1 MSPPRATLRLQFHK
15 NFTFADAARLVP
27 YFSALGISH
36 VYASPILTARPGSMH
51 GYDVIDP
58 SRVNP
63 ELGGEEGLRGLVA
76 ALRNADL
83 GLIVDVVPNH
93 MAVGSGNAWWWDVL
107 LNGPESAYA
116 HFFDIDWGPDDPEL
130 HGKVLAPFL
139 GGSCAE
145 AVAAGEI
152 TVAHDRERGYVVKY
166 FDHIFPVAR
175 TDWGELGQR
184 GVRAYD
190 PGNEDGRDRLAALLA
205 RQHYRLA
212 WWRAAN
218 DEINWRRFFDIN
230 ELIGVRVERDD
241 VFAATHATL
250 LRLYGEG
257 LIDGVRVDHID
268 GLSHPGDYARTLRA
282 RLAALESARPA
293 DAPRGPAYIVVE
305 KILGPDENLRVDWGC
320 DGTSG
325 YDFMDQVSAVLHD
338 GEAEPK
344 LAALWA
350 RVSGRSPSF
359 ATEAQA
365 SRREILDRSFTAQL
379 NAAARAFHDL
389 ARASGSDMSRA
400 AIRRALIQIL
410 AQFPVYRLYTA
421 PGQRSDADLLFVR
434 RALVGAAA
442 TCLPGDRAA
451 VDLLGHWLAG
461 EATPAHAEALHARAL
476 TAFHQLSAPVAAKAV
491 EDTAFYRYGAL
502 LSRIDVGFDPGRFAV
517 TPADFHAV
525 MRVRRERFPSA
536 MLATATHDH
545 KRGEDVRAR
554 LAVLSEIPDEW
565 AAALQAWLRRSAPLC
580 EAIAGAPVPHP
591 GDIALLMQT
600 IAGAWP
606 PDLAVDDAAGCKQFA
621 ERLAAWQQKALRE
634 AKLATDWTAPN
645 EAYES
650 AARRFLTRVFASETG
665 LLPEIARFARRIG
678 PAGAVNGLAQTLM
691 KLTAPGVPD
700 IYQGTDYWDV
710 SLVDPDN
717 RRPVDFAARMRSLE
731 ASSLDELA
739 ANWRDGRIKQ
749 AVIARALAVRRSAP
763 RLFADGT
770 YEPVEV
776 EGPLARHVVAF
787 ARRHENAVAVTIAC
801 RLMSRLLFG
810 DGLSIQRLRWSGTR
824 LRLPDACRTAHLRD
838 AIGGTEF
845 HRQDAADLA
854 ASLAGLPVALLVGST
869 DHRMTV
875 FGAAQQNTGR

>member
-1 MSPPRATLRLQFHK
+1 MSQPRATLRLQFHK

-27 YFSALGISH
+27 YFSALGIGH
-36 VYASPILTARPGSMH
+36 VYASPIMTARPGSMH

-63 ELGGEEGLRGLVA
+63 ELGGEDGLRGLVA
-76 ALRNADL
+76 ALRQAGL
-83 GLIVDVVPNH
+83 GLIVDIVPNH
-93 MAVGSGNAWWWDVL
+93 MAVGPGNAWWWDVL
-107 LNGPESAYA
+107 LNGPQSAYA
-116 HFFDIDWGPDDPEL
+116 HLFDIDWEPGDPDL

-139 GGSCAE
+139 GRSCAE
-145 AVAAGEI
+145 ALAAAEI
-152 TVAHDRERGYVVKY
+152 TLAHDSERGYVIRY
-166 FDHIFPVAR
+166 FDHLFPVAR
-175 TDWGELGQR
+175 PDWSELEQGGLR
-184 GVRAYD
+184 DYD
-190 PGNEDGRDRLAALLA
+190 STNEDGRERLAALLA

-230 ELIGVRVERDD
+230 ELIGVRVERED
-241 VFAATHATL
+241 VFEATHATL

-268 GLSHPGDYARTLRA
+268 GLAHPGDYARTLRA

-293 DAPRGPAYIVVE
+293 HAPRGPAYIVVE
-305 KILGPDENLRVDWGC
+305 KILATGEHLRADWGC

-338 GEAEPK
+338 GEAGPK
-344 LAALWA
+344 LAAVWA

-359 ATEAQA
+359 AVEAQA

-379 NAAARAFHDL
+379 TAAARAFHRV
-389 ARASGSDMSRA
+389 ARVSGSDVTRA
-400 AIRRALIQIL
+400 AIRRALVEVL
-410 AQFPVYRLYTA
+410 AYFPAYRLYTA
-421 PGQRSDADLLFVR
+421 PGQCSDEDLLLLR

-442 TCLPGDRAA
+442 TCLPGDRPV
-451 VDLLGHWLAG
+451 VDPLGRWLAG

-502 LSRIDVGFDPGRFAV
+502 LSRIDVGFDPARFAA
-517 TPADFHAV
+517 TPADFHAQAQA
-525 MRVRRERFPSA
+525 RRARFPAS

-554 LAVLSEIPDEW
+554 LAVLSEIPNEW
-565 AAALQAWLRRSAPLC
+565 AAALDAWLTRSEPLC
-580 EAIAGAPVPHP
+580 EAVPGASAPHP
-591 GDIALLMQT
+591 RDIALLFQT
-600 IAGAWP
+600 IVGAWP
-606 PDLAVDDAAGCKQFA
+606 PDVALEDVGGCKQFA
-621 ERLAAWQQKALRE
+621 DRLAAWQKKALRE
-634 AKLATDWTAPN
+634 AKLASDWTAPN

-650 AARRFLTRVFASETG
+650 ASRRFLMRVFAGDAG

-678 PAGAVNGLAQTLM
+678 PAGAVNGLAQTLL

-700 IYQGTDYWDV
+700 IYQGTDYWDL

-717 RRPVDFAARMRSLE
+717 RRPVDFAARTASL
-731 ASSLDELA
+731 ASASLDALI

-749 AVIARALAVRRSAP
+749 AVMARALAVRRAAP
-763 RLFADGT
+763 RLFIDGA
-770 YEPVEV
+770 YEPIEV

-787 ARRHENAVAVTIAC
+787 ARSRENGVAITIAC
-801 RLMSRLLFG
+801 RLMSRLLSG
-810 DGLSIQRLRWSGTR
+810 DGFSVQRLRWSGTR
-824 LRLPDACRTAHLRD
+824 LRLPDAYRTAHLREVITG
-838 AIGGTEF
+838 AEF
-845 HRQDAADLA
+845 HQQNPVDLA
-854 ASLAGLPVALLVGST
+854 VLFAGLPVALLVS
-869 DHRMTV
+869 RNLV
-875 FGAAQQNTGR
+875 E